1 MKGSPMTGVR
11 SFLHAFGP
19 WLWMVFASILLIL
32 GCDSSSPE
40 VLPERGLEDLIKI
53 GDQLMDPDTRE
64 PFSGWVI
71 DFYPE
76 GEVRRSRSAMDQGKL
91 HGLSLGFAMEGWVEV
106 EETFVRGVS
115 HGLRKRYHAKD
126 TLASEESIVDG
137 LLHGETRKWHPNG
150 KLSEVVSYERGMA
163 HGTAMGWHDDGSLKA
178 RVILE
183 QGQIV
188 EQTFWDAG
196 EHFDGP
202 AEDASEV
209 SASP

>member
-19 WLWMVFASILLIL
+19 WHWMVFASILLIL

-106 EETFVRGVS
+106 EETFVRGV
-115 HGLRKRYHAKD
+115 
-126 TLASEESIVDG
+126 
-137 LLHGETRKWHPNG
+137 
-150 KLSEVVSYERGMA
+150 
-163 HGTAMGWHDDGSLKA
+163 
-178 RVILE
+178 
-183 QGQIV
+183 
-188 EQTFWDAG
+188 
-196 EHFDGP
+196 
-202 AEDASEV
+202 
-209 SASP
+209 

>member
-11 SFLHAFGP
+11 SFLHASGS
-19 WLWMVFASILLIL
+19 WHWMGLASILLLL

-40 VLPERGLEDLIKI
+40 VRPERGLEDLIKI

-71 DFYPE
+71 DFYPD

-150 KLSEVVSYERGMA
+150 KLSEVVPYERGMA

-178 RVILE
+178 RVIME

-196 EHFDGP
+196 EHFDRS
-202 AEDASEV
+202 AEDTSEV
-209 SASP
+209 STSP

>member
-1 MKGSPMTGVR
+1 
-11 SFLHAFGP
+11 
-19 WLWMVFASILLIL
+19 
-32 GCDSSSPE
+32 
-40 VLPERGLEDLIKI
+40 
-53 GDQLMDPDTRE
+53 
-64 PFSGWVI
+64 
-71 DFYPE
+71 
-76 GEVRRSRSAMDQGKL
+76 
-91 HGLSLGFAMEGWVEV
+91 MEGWVEV

-126 TLASEESIVDG
+126 TLASQESIVDG

-150 KLSEVVSYERGMA
+150 KLSEVVPYEQGMA

-196 EHFDGP
+196 EHFDDP
-202 AEDASEV
+202 AEDASKV